1 MKTVRKTSTK
11 GYRSDSPD
19 RNNPFNVIKSGNI
32 SMKGVPH
39 PVVGFDNTGAVK
51 FMRPGGEYRFPG
63 DTVLEIPMYQD
74 SGVLPPPVSPSL
86 IAPPPREDK
95 LTQDERSY
103 FEMGADILRGLAQP
117 LSYMREISE
126 GNYVPTQVEL
136 ESEGINPMDAVI
148 ALANPADHIYASLAE
163 QGLISDPN
171 YQRDDNLT
179 TGSPGLLGLVAGSA
193 PTRVAKV
200 AEDTFDLVK
209 GARNLDNPNAS
220 TIQALNLS
228 KESRR
233 PSNVFEPTANVSRQ
247 PQNIVGDVVMAPD
260 ATQEGVEFT
269 RRFYD
274 DPQTQQALRKQYFP
288 GGYSVDEARD
298 AASKLDVIDRV
309 RSDVLG
315 RLAGES
321 GLIDGKTWEREIRKG
336 VEAAGITMDDF
347 YRAYPSLPVNDIYRV
362 DPYGPD
368 FSSFPE
374 GTELEFM
381 FQRGAGAP
389 RMQLDPVRA
398 DGAQG
403 IYDWKNDQIIG
414 NPDEIRR
421 LGAQEQRRLGAH
433 EAGHYASF
441 RAISDPTSKLG
452 KSYRKN
458 LSEITRPEVKPY
470 ISGELRWDQVDV
482 NPAATQ
488 AQKTYAY
495 LSDPTEIATR
505 AIELRNAMSEILLTP
520 KYSSLPRESMRDI
533 LMGDF
538 SSIGGGKGF
547 QELMADMKS
556 KNIELP
562 EEEFFNI
569 FVGQGNGSSGFD
581 NQKVDSISKLL
592 KTSFVIGGA
601 AAGYGAMQNEGQ
613 TSGSMYAGGKIKLK
627 KKETP
632 GFGLIKGRS

>member
-1 MKTVRKTSTK
+1 MKTVRGTSTK

-74 SGVLPPPVSPSL
+74 SGVLPPPVSPGL
-86 IAPPPREDK
+86 NVPPPREDR
-95 LTQDERSY
+95 LTQAERSY

-117 LSYMREISE
+117 LSYMREVGK
-126 GNYVPTQVEL
+126 GNYIPTQAEL
-136 ESEGINPMDAVI
+136 ESQGINPMDAVI
-148 ALANPADHIYASLAE
+148 ALANPADHIYAALAAE
-163 QGLISDPN
+163 GLISDVN
-171 YQRDDNLT
+171 YQGDDNVT
-179 TGSPGLLGLVAGSA
+179 QGSPGLAALLTGST

-209 GARNLDNPNAS
+209 TARNLDNPNAS
-220 TIQALNLS
+220 TIQALNR
-228 KESRR
+228 K
-233 PSNVFEPTANVSRQ
+233 PSNVFEPTSNVSREA
-247 PQNIVGDVVMAPD
+247 QNITGDVVMAPA

-274 DPQTQQALRKQYFP
+274 DPQTQQALRNQYFP

-298 AASKLDVIDRV
+298 AASKLDIIDRV

-321 GLIDGKTWEREIRKG
+321 GLIRAKNFEAEIRKG
-336 VEAAGITMDDF
+336 IEAAGLTMDDF
-347 YRAYPSLPVNDIYRV
+347 YRAYPDMPIGGIYSA

-389 RMQLDPVRA
+389 PMQLDPVRVDDA
-398 DGAQG
+398 MG
-403 IYDWKNDQIIG
+403 IYDYRNDQIIG
-414 NPDEIRR
+414 NPDEIR
-421 LGAQEQRRLGAH
+421 LTGAQGQRRLGAH

-441 RAISDPTSKLG
+441 RTIVDPTSKLG

-458 LSEITRPEVKPY
+458 LSEITRPEVQPY
-470 ISGELRWDQVDV
+470 ISGELRWDQVHA
-482 NPAATQ
+482 NPAATP

-495 LSDPTEIATR
+495 LSDPAEIASR
-505 AIELRNAMSEILLTP
+505 AIELRNAMSELLLTP
-520 KYSSLPRESMRDI
+520 KYSSLSKESIRDI

-538 SSIGGGKGF
+538 SSIGGVRVF
-547 QELMADMKS
+547 KS
-556 KNIELP
+556 
-562 EEEFFNI
+562 
-569 FVGQGNGSSGFD
+569 
-581 NQKVDSISKLL
+581 
-592 KTSFVIGGA
+592 
-601 AAGYGAMQNEGQ
+601 
-613 TSGSMYAGGKIKLK
+613 
-627 KKETP
+627 
-632 GFGLIKGRS
+632 

>member
-1 MKTVRKTSTK
+1 MPRVKKK
-11 GYRSDSPD
+11 Y
-19 RNNPFNVIKSGNI
+19 NNG
-32 SMKGVPH
+32 GVTPKK
-39 PVVGFDNTGAVK
+39 D
-51 FMRPGGEYRFPG
+51 
-63 DTVLEIPMYQD
+63 
-74 SGVLPPPVSPSL
+74 
-86 IAPPPREDK
+86 DK
-95 LTQDERSY
+95 LKQGKEKSY
-103 FEMGADILRGLAQP
+103 FDYGADLLRALSQP
-117 LSYMREISE
+117 LNYSREIGE
-126 GNYVPTQVEL
+126 GNYLPNQAEL
-136 ESEGINPMDAVI
+136 EAKGISPMESVI
-148 ALANPADHIYASLAE
+148 ALANPADHIYAALAE
-163 QGLISDPN
+163 SGVINDPN
-171 YQRDDNLT
+171 YKKEDGMT
-179 TGSPGLLGLVAGSA
+179 YGSPALLDLVAGTA
-193 PTRVAKV
+193 AKKTSD
-200 AEDTFDLVK
+200 AIE
-209 GARNLDNPNAS
+209 GAF
-220 TIQALNLS
+220 NLS
-228 KESRR
+228 KANRK
-233 PSNVFEPTANVSRQ
+233 PSNIFEPTANVSRQ

-274 DPQTQQALRKQYFP
+274 DPQTQQALRNQYLP

-298 AASKLDVIDRV
+298 AASKLDIADRV
-309 RSDVLG
+309 RSEVLG

-389 RMQLDPVRA
+389 AMQLDPARA
-398 DGAQG
+398 DGAMG

-421 LGAQEQRRLGAH
+421 IGAQEQRRLGAH

-458 LSEITRPEVKPY
+458 LSEITIPEVKPY
-470 ISGELRWDQVDV
+470 ISGELRWDQVDA

-495 LSDPTEIATR
+495 LSDPTEIAER
-505 AIELRNAMSEILLTP
+505 AIELREAMSEILLTP

-581 NQKVDSISKLL
+581 NQKLDSISKLL

-601 AAGYGAMQNEGQ
+601 AAGYGAMQSEGQ
-613 TSGSMYAGGKIKLK
+613 APNSMYAGGRFKVNK
-627 KKETP
+627 KTTP
-632 GFGLIKGRS
+632 GMRVKK